1 MPVRAASVP
10 SSALTSQSDSVIG
23 QHSGHP
29 VHVEVEDDSDVDQSS
44 RRSSHS
50 HINQWGGGLDV
61 LPKAAGTKQVT
72 SSERADSPH
81 DVTVAH
87 SVTVVNVTS
96 SLTTSSCCNAHSS
109 YFSSAASS
117 KETLI
122 AESSSIQRK
131 SFPRSSSFNVL
142 RRQTSRDDDVDGVAS
157 QSPLDQPISVGGVVP
172 GLKKIRSSD
181 RLFAHT
187 RHASF
192 SRVQVF

>member
-1 MPVRAASVP
+1 M
-10 SSALTSQSDSVIG
+10 
-23 QHSGHP
+23 
-29 VHVEVEDDSDVDQSS
+29 HVEVEDDSDLDYSS

-72 SSERADSPH
+72 SFERTDSPH
-81 DVTVAH
+81 DVTVTH

-96 SLTTSSCCNAHSS
+96 ALTTSCNAHSS
-109 YFSSAASS
+109 FFSSAASS

-122 AESSSIQRK
+122 AESSSKQRK

-192 SRVQVF
+192 SRVQVS